1 MEYSDFLRGPALHWS
16 QIKAMVSK
24 KFLYSIRNWI
34 LLLIQFV
41 IPAFFVVMTMLTDG
55 LTGGNRDLPE
65 LPISFETYLETVT
78 VLERGTFATGSIAEN
93 IYNNFMTIVDGLPDE
108 HELNLTSMPF
118 EEAILAQYKE
128 SMSRTNLNYMVGATI
143 GENITAWFN
152 NQGYH
157 TAPLS
162 INLINN
168 AILRSAT
175 GKSGVAINVVNKPLP
190 FNTGARV
197 SFSKP
202 ILENPIKTVFRLHRS
217 RNLVPATI

>member
-1 MEYSDFLRGPALHWS
+1 MEYSNFLHGPALHWS

-24 KFLYSIRNWI
+24 KYLYSIRNWI

-41 IPAFFVVMTMLTDG
+41 IPAFFVVMTMLTDS
-55 LTGGNRDLPE
+55 LSAGNRDLPE

-78 VLERGTFATGSIAEN
+78 VLERGTFATGSFSEN
-93 IYNNFMTIVDGLPDE
+93 IFNNYKTIFTDLPKE
-108 HELNLTSMPF
+108 HELTQTSQPF
-118 EEAILAQYKE
+118 QEAILAQYAVSVSK
-128 SMSRTNLNYMVGATI
+128 TNLNFMVGATI

-157 TAPLS
+157 TAPLT

-175 GKSGVAINVVNKPLP
+175 GKSGVAMNVVNKPLP
-190 FNTGARV
+190 FNTDSRV
-197 SFSKP
+197 SW
-202 ILENPIKTVFRLHRS
+202 LKT
-217 RNLVPATI
+217 NT